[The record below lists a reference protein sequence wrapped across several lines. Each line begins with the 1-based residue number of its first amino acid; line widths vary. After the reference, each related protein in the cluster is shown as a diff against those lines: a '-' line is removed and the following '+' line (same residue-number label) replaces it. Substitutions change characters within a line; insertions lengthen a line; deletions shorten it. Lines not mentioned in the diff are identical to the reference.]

1 MCSVM
6 SGASV
11 VDCEFV
17 IGGRKLSELGIEFL
31 VEWCSDT
38 MLRVAFAQIV
48 YFQENNCIANSNA
61 YTNQCSIYIHNL

>member
-1 MCSVM
+1 MFNAM

-17 IGGRKLSELGIEFL
+17 IGGRKLFELGIEFS

-38 MLRVAFAQIV
+38 VLRVAFAQIV
-48 YFQENNCIANSNA
+48 YFQENNCIANFIE
-61 YTNQCSIYIHNL
+61 YTYQCSIYIHNL